1 MESLD
6 RVFYMRAI
14 LGLIAGIIT
23 GFIITPNTGQSTAV
37 GTIVLIAIIF
47 YIISYTL
54 AKRIAKNTPKTE
66 KRKLATNGIFPFIF
80 LLMMFM
86 IVVYTGLYQFMAR

>member
-1 MESLD
+1 
-6 RVFYMRAI
+6 MRAI

-23 GFIITPNTGQSTAV
+23 GFIITPHTDQSSAV

-54 AKRIAKNTPKTE
+54 AKRIAKNIPKTE

>member
-1 MESLD
+1 
-6 RVFYMRAI
+6 MRAI

-23 GFIITPNTGQSTAV
+23 GFIITPHTGQSSAV

-54 AKRIAKNTPKTE
+54 AKRIAKNIPKTE

>member
-1 MESLD
+1 
-6 RVFYMRAI
+6 MRAI
-14 LGLIAGIIT
+14 CGLIAGIIT
-23 GFIITPNTGQSTAV
+23 GFMITPHTEQSSAI

-47 YIISYTL
+47 YLISYTL
-54 AKRIAKNTPKTE
+54 AKRIAKNIPKTE

-86 IVVYTGLYQFMAR
+86 IIIYTGLHQFMAR

>member
-1 MESLD
+1 
-6 RVFYMRAI
+6 MRAI
-14 LGLIAGIIT
+14 CGLIAGIIT
-23 GFIITPNTGQSTAV
+23 GFMITPHTEQSSAI

-47 YIISYTL
+47 YLISYTL
-54 AKRIAKNTPKTE
+54 AKRIAQNIPKTE

-86 IVVYTGLYQFMAR
+86 IIIYTGLYQFLAR